1 MLRTH
6 GTMVDVSAPFVM
18 PMCDSDILMN
28 VPFTS
33 RNKQPFP
40 HAKEANE
47 KIRSLERASACKRT
61 RLGVQCMNALI
72 LCVWPDHACLSLG
85 QEACSVHK
93 QGVMLR
99 TPGSPWS
106 SRRRPGT
113 LVERPAAVREV
124 AQPDR

>member
-1 MLRTH
+1 MLHTH

-47 KIRSLERASACKRT
+47 KIRSLERASACERAP
-61 RLGVQCMNALI
+61 CHAMPHCCACDLI
-72 LCVWPDHACLSLG
+72 MLACLLG
-85 QEACSVHK
+85 K
-93 QGVMLR
+93 
-99 TPGSPWS
+99 
-106 SRRRPGT
+106 
-113 LVERPAAVREV
+113 RPAQCTSRV
-124 AQPDR
+124 

>member
-1 MLRTH
+1 MLHTH

-47 KIRSLERASACKRT
+47 KIRSLERASACERAPCH
-61 RLGVQCMNALI
+61 GM
-72 LCVWPDHACLSLG
+72 HSLLF
-85 QEACSVHK
+85 V
-93 QGVMLR
+93 
-99 TPGSPWS
+99 
-106 SRRRPGT
+106 
-113 LVERPAAVREV
+113 
-124 AQPDR
+124 